1 MILHLQSCS
10 CFYIKAHAEEGA
22 ERGSTGQGGE
32 HSCISP
38 ISHSWYVFI
47 PSNIPL
53 NHLPLTSH
61 PALTH
66 SLTHS
71 LTGYSLTLHTPSIQ
85 LLTQLTDGRKFVSY
99 IVYVSIISTSSL
111 VIYYSLFSCLCQE
124 PVFVTSKPQ
133 YVPPLFIVSVNLLF
147 FALSFALFIAL
158 FIALVFALTSCL

>member
-71 LTGYSLTLHTPSIQ
+71 LTHWLLTHSSHTLHTTIDS
-85 LLTQLTDGRKFVSY
+85 TNRRKKVCLVHSVCINNIYFVSRY
-99 IVYVSIISTSSL
+99 I
-111 VIYYSLFSCLCQE
+111 LFLILM
-124 PVFVTSKPQ
+124 
-133 YVPPLFIVSVNLLF
+133 PLSRARVCDI
-147 FALSFALFIAL
+147 
-158 FIALVFALTSCL
+158 